1 MAEPL
6 HMSDQPAE
14 TDALGRIHFAR
25 SLAQSLVSVGS
36 DDGLVVGIEG
46 SWGTG
51 KSTVIGFIK
60 KHLTESCDADS
71 RPIIVEF
78 NPWMVS
84 NSGAMVDALVTQIAV
99 ALHVTLGA
107 LEEKLKVGEKLLGYI
122 GLIKH
127 FKYLKY
133 VPGINFAGHIAQD
146 TAEFAS
152 TLAEGVEGARKA
164 AEEVEKLLPHLDLAK
179 KKAEVAEAL
188 RKLNRSIVVI
198 VDDLDRLPEDEV
210 RLVVQTIKAV
220 ADFPRTTYLLAYD
233 REIVANALGSGVPDK
248 GRSYLEKI
256 VQVAYPIPP
265 LFRYQLRSF
274 LDTKLHD
281 LFEAIG
287 IELREYESTIYGAAT
302 ELVSR
307 IVRHPRDIVRLMNR
321 LLLSLPAT
329 RGEVNA
335 IDVIV
340 FEALSQRFPDLRD
353 AVHQHPTIFIGQ
365 PFRGDYYDNHTDG
378 RKASFPEWVD
388 SRQETNAQHWEKFLP
403 PTNPPENVLAVEAC
417 TFLFAHV
424 AKDKESLPEDNL
436 RIADPDRLARFF
448 RMTSLESVPEATSIH
463 HCLANPELLE
473 ASLSNCSGADLGFLL
488 EWICNYTPS
497 CIDLNAYGS
506 IEKLINAAINA
517 QRMAELTD
525 ALAELFTKVLVCI
538 LRRAAN
544 DERIRGLGHIASEA
558 PLSLA
563 ESILLLAAAEQGKW
577 IIRPGAKL
585 LQEKQLVSDEQT
597 VDSAIAAWSI
607 RVRSGAQDGQ
617 LLNEPQLQS
626 ILHRFA
632 QLNFAYEEAYKL
644 VQAICITDKGLR
656 RLLTGFVQDSP
667 FNNVG
672 TFGLIEDA
680 AAFAARIR
688 NSTLSDEYAWL
699 ADMISNGDYPRAI
712 AQQANQLKG
721 LQRANLAQT
730 TAQLQI
736 PS

>member
-1 MAEPL
+1 
-6 HMSDQPAE
+6 MSDRPAE
-14 TDALGRIHFAR
+14 TDALGRIHFAQ
-25 SLAQSLVSVGS
+25 SLAQSLVSAGS
-36 DDGLVVGIEG
+36 DDGLVIGIEG

-60 KHLTESCDADS
+60 KHLTESHDADS
-71 RPIIVEF
+71 RPVIVEF

-84 NSGAMVDALVTQIAV
+84 NTGAMVDALVTQIAV

-133 VPGINFAGHIAQD
+133 VPGISFAGHIAQD
-146 TAEFAS
+146 MAECAS
-152 TLAEGVEGARKA
+152 TLAEGVEGVRKA
-164 AEEVEKLLPHLDLAK
+164 AEEVERLLPDLDLTK
-179 KKAEVAEAL
+179 KKNEVAEAL
-188 RKLNRSIVVI
+188 RKLNRNIVVI

-233 REIVANALGSGVPDK
+233 RGIVANALGGGTPEK

-274 LDTKLHD
+274 LDARLQD
-281 LFEAIG
+281 LFAAIG
-287 IELREYESTIYGAAT
+287 IELREYESTLYVECT
-302 ELVSR
+302 QLVSR
-307 IVRHPRDIVRLMNR
+307 IVRHPRDIVRLINR

-353 AVHQHPTIFIGQ
+353 SVHQHPTSFVGQ
-365 PFRGDYYDNHTDG
+365 SFRGDYYDVYSDV
-378 RKASFPEWVD
+378 RKVSFPEMAE
-388 SRQETNAQHWEKFLP
+388 SREKTGSQLWERFLP
-403 PTNPPENVLAVEAC
+403 SDSTESFLAVEAC
-417 TFLFAHV
+417 AFLFAHA
-424 AKDKESLPEDNL
+424 AKDKDNLPEDDL

-448 RMTSLESVPEATSIH
+448 RMTSLESVPEVTSIH
-463 HCLANPELLE
+463 RCLANPELFE
-473 ASLSNCSGADLGFLL
+473 ASLSSCSGAEFGFLL

-497 CIDLNAYGS
+497 CTDLNAYGS
-506 IEKLINAAINA
+506 IEKLVNAAVNA
-517 QRMAELTD
+517 QGRAELTNV
-525 ALAELFTKVLVCI
+525 LAELFSKVLLRI

-544 DERIRGLGHIASEA
+544 AERIGGLGYITSKA
-558 PLSLA
+558 PLSVA
-563 ESILLLAAAEQGKW
+563 EPILLLAAAEQGKW
-577 IIRPGAKL
+577 IIHPEARL
-585 LQEKQLVSDEQT
+585 LQEKQLIADEQT

-626 ILHRFA
+626 ILYRFA

-644 VQAICITDKGLR
+644 VQTICATDEGLR
-656 RLLTGFVQDSP
+656 CLLADFVQDSP
-667 FNNVG
+667 FNNVK

-680 AAFAARIR
+680 NTFSARIR
-688 NSTLSDEYAWL
+688 GSTLSDEYAWL
-699 ADMISNGDYPRAI
+699 ADMVSNGDYPRAI
-712 AQQANQLKG
+712 AEQANQLKG
-721 LQRANLAQT
+721 IRRVNLAQ
-730 TAQLQI
+730 AAARLQI